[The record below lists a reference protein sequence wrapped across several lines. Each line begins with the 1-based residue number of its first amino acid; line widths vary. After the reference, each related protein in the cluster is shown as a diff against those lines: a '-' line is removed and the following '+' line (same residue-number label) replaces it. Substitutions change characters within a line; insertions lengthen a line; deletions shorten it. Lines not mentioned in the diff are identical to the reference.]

1 MKGITNLAALVD
13 EARRHDDLL
22 EIARP
27 ADPYLEIAAV
37 ARATDAGPVTLFN
50 NVTGHPGRR
59 VISNI
64 FGSRA
69 RVARLCKVDPAYLPR
84 YLADAALNPI
94 RVACGLRS
102 AVPADRDRLRASTFS
117 RRSR

>member
-94 RVACGLRS
+94 RVACGL
-102 AVPADRDRLRASTFS
+102 
-117 RRSR
+117 